1 MLVGY
6 ARVSTDAQSL
16 EAQMAALKAAGCE
29 RLYAEKRSGAETDRK
44 ALAKLMKEASPG
56 DTVVVTRLDRL
67 ARSTRDLLN
76 LLDRLGKDNIG
87 FKSLRETSVDTTS
100 PQGRLVVNILASISE
115 FERELIHARMTEGR
129 KRAVANGVKFGPK
142 FKLNSFQRQ
151 EALARLA
158 AGESQSVIAKT
169 YGVDPATVLRLQ
181 GKAAPPPT

>member
-1 MLVGY
+1 
-6 ARVSTDAQSL
+6 
-16 EAQMAALKAAGCE
+16 MAALEAAGCE
-29 RLYAEKRSGAETDRK
+29 RIYAEKRSGAETDRK
-44 ALAKLMKEASPG
+44 TLAKLLKEASPG

-67 ARSTRDLLN
+67 ARSTRDLLV
-76 LLDRLGKDNIG
+76 RLGKDNIG

-158 AGESQSVIAKT
+158 AGESQSVVAKT
-169 YGVDPATVLRLQ
+169 YGVDPATISRLQ
-181 GKAAPPPT
+181 GKAARPD